1 MSQSKWRSSGFTFG
15 KSVSAYATPWHGYPR
30 NNTSNLIGGHDT
42 VTGVNNIQYTAQFGN
57 GVSGAIGL
65 DDPTVFNRTWL
76 YSLSTGIGAG
86 GFGTTA
92 YSGFVA
98 PDLVANV
105 RVDQV
110 WALFQLSGAL
120 HDVDGT
126 CNTLGTGNVLTTASV
141 PSDHPN
147 SKLGGSA
154 MAALQINNIP
164 TGAGRKDR
172 ASGIISRSSIGLIQS
187 ISSASDMRRDDH
199 LQNGSVMGLAVT
211 QNLYEIYSTAPRCRS
226 ASICSRVPPPNRAR

>member
-1 MSQSKWRSSGFTFG
+1 MARLGM
-15 KSVSAYATPWHGYPR
+15 VIRAT
-30 NNTSNLIGGHDT
+30 TGGHDT

-76 YSLSTGIGAG
+76 YSLSTGIGAS

-110 WALFQLSGAL
+110 WALFQLSG
-120 HDVDGT
+120 T
-126 CNTLGTGNVLTTASV
+126 CTTLMGPTT
-141 PSDHPN
+141 
-147 SKLGGSA
+147 
-154 MAALQINNIP
+154 
-164 TGAGRKDR
+164 R
-172 ASGIISRSSIGLIQS
+172 
-187 ISSASDMRRDDH
+187 
-199 LQNGSVMGLAVT
+199 LAPAT
-211 QNLYEIYSTAPRCRS
+211 Y
-226 ASICSRVPPPNRAR
+226 

>member
-1 MSQSKWRSSGFTFG
+1 MSRLKWRSSGFTFG
-15 KSVSAYATPWHGYPR
+15 KSASAYATPWHRYPG

-42 VTGVNNIQYTAQFGN
+42 VTGVNNIQYTAQFAN

-76 YSLSTGIGAG
+76 YSLSTGIGAS

-110 WALFQLSGAL
+110 WALFQLSG
-120 HDVDGT
+120 T
-126 CNTLGTGNVLTTASV
+126 CTTLMGPTT
-141 PSDHPN
+141 
-147 SKLGGSA
+147 
-154 MAALQINNIP
+154 
-164 TGAGRKDR
+164 R
-172 ASGIISRSSIGLIQS
+172 
-187 ISSASDMRRDDH
+187 
-199 LQNGSVMGLAVT
+199 LAPAT
-211 QNLYEIYSTAPRCRS
+211 Y
-226 ASICSRVPPPNRAR
+226 